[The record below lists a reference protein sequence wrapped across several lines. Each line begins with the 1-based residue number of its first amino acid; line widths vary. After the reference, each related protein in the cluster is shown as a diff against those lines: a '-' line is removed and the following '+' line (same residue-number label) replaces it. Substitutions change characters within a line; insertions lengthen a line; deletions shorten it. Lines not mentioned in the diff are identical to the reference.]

1 MNNKRFET
9 WMSAADEE
17 LLEEA
22 QMPLPARQ
30 IRWRRVCGA
39 LAACLCVVVGLLMWR
54 ILPLR
59 EQGAA
64 EPALQALPQTE
75 KAEREPAA
83 SETMQEPPQDAAG
96 AEPAQEPAQ
105 EPVPQPQ
112 EAAETLTSADLAA
125 LGYEMVLPEGAEAA
139 DYRLVTLADQAA
151 PVAQATFTR
160 GGTVYTYRAL
170 KSAAPADISGLSAP
184 WSEQLDW
191 NVSTLQMQLRT
202 AEEEAAESWVG
213 WYAAETETQWCL
225 LSEGDSR
232 ALLHT
237 AQEIVETIGYDM
249 AVAPADAELVLYDV
263 FALDGLTVGET
274 TFVKDGIGWTYRTAA
289 TSALEL
295 SDISGMADGSTQAE
309 GEVLWCGAR
318 ISYTEGGA
326 GKIIW
331 FDIVP
336 GLLYSLSMDSGASEE
351 ALLAM
356 AGELFVPAQ
365 GEVG

>member
-1 MNNKRFET
+1 MNDKRFET

-83 SETMQEPPQDAAG
+83 AETMQEPPQ
-96 AEPAQEPAQ
+96 EET
-105 EPVPQPQ
+105 
-112 EAAETLTSADLAA
+112 AETLTSADLAA
-125 LGYEMVLPEGAEAA
+125 LGYEMVLPDGAEAA

-202 AEEEAAESWVG
+202 SEEEAAESWVG